1 MEIFLPTLHTFEN
14 NNIFTGSCGLLPF
27 RIAPTVEMATRKEV
41 DLAPSS
47 IHAHQSHADLCYEL
61 SEMEQERT
69 FPMSDEGRAAMQQW
83 LEENIEPIEPKT
95 AE

>member
-1 MEIFLPTLHTFEN
+1 MRTTISLPAAAAC
-14 NNIFTGSCGLLPF
+14 SASASP
-27 RIAPTVEMATRKEV
+27 KEV
-41 DLAPSS
+41 DLAASS
-47 IHAHQSHADLCYEL
+47 IHAELWHGELCYEL